1 VGRRD
6 NNMEYAYLR
15 VEAPSAE
22 PPKRP
27 SENPYPDY
35 EQSFIVQCTGE
46 REEEKERVVV
56 IQL

>member
-1 VGRRD
+1 
-6 NNMEYAYLR
+6 MEYAYLR